1 MQVQAR
7 RRRRRGYVASCHG
20 RALVPGQL
28 ACHQHAKKRV
38 IACWRRVWVCRAC
51 AQLPSISHVVEY
63 LCRNTAQI
71 FRAAQSLHA
80 RGQAGG
86 AGGGD
91 LVPEDCPALLGVMAM
106 VNDRDYATAVQQLT
120 AWALGAVS
128 RARALVDW
136 HVEAAGAAEQR

>member
-7 RRRRRGYVASCHG
+7 RRRPRGYVASCDG
-20 RALVPGQL
+20 RTGQL
-28 ACHQHAKKRV
+28 ACHQHEKKRV
-38 IACWRRVWVCRAC
+38 IACWLCVCVCRAC

-71 FRAAQSLHA
+71 FRAAQALHA
-80 RGQAGG
+80 RGQAGD
-86 AGGGD
+86 GGGD

-136 HVEAAGAAEQR
+136 HAEAAGAAEQR